1 MDDWLAGCW
10 LAGWLIL
17 SASSRLQN
25 VFVKFGFL
33 TCRLGPHDLYT
44 QDCWIPDGSAWS
56 ARHAYPVRAAPWL
69 AHKKHVPGR
78 DLCQIQG
85 VVDRWV
91 TFWRTARCQNNHGGG
106 LPISAPHCC
115 YFWGVVTPLG
125 GWLLVVV
132 LFWRMV
138 SKGRAGDDIETFAR
152 FQAFHGFSWIFMDF
166 MDFHRF

>member
-1 MDDWLAGCW
+1 MTC
-10 LAGWLIL
+10 I
-17 SASSRLQN
+17 RKI
-25 VFVKFGFL
+25 VGFL
-33 TCRLGPHDLYT
+33 TGRLGR
-44 QDCWIPDGSAWS
+44 PDTHIRFERRLGLLH
-56 ARHAYPVRAAPWL
+56 R
-69 AHKKHVPGR
+69 KHVPGG

-138 SKGRAGDDIETFAR
+138 SKGRAGDDCLTI
-152 FQAFHGFSWIFMDF
+152 FSIME
-166 MDFHRF
+166 